1 MKDDINAA
9 IQKCVE
15 CTRSKTPSKQ
25 PKAPLGDMRVGT
37 PMDRLSTDIMGPP
50 TLTPRG
56 NCYILVV
63 TNYFSKWVEI
73 FPITD
78 QSAFTTATVLLN
90 EVFSKFGCPLNLH

>member
-1 MKDDINAA
+1 
-9 IQKCVE
+9 
-15 CTRSKTPSKQ
+15 
-25 PKAPLGDMRVGT
+25 
-37 PMDRLSTDIMGPP
+37 MDRLSTDIMGPP